1 MGKIEVAMQKLEWVF
16 VRSLEIQQYNNE
28 ALLKFQEINA
38 EGNLRDFFFPH
49 YIFYVHQHVIFLK
62 ILEPRIFEKKKL
74 CKTIVVINA
83 KSKKKKEWYE
93 VFCICNL
100 AALRAIF
107 GHWLGFSFAHLMLL
121 IAFYHHFSTQRLQE
135 VF

>member
-1 MGKIEVAMQKLEWVF
+1 MQKLEWVF
-16 VRSLEIQQYNNE
+16 VRSLEIQQYSNE
-28 ALLKFQEINA
+28 TLLKFQEINA
-38 EGNLRDFFFPH
+38 EGNLRDFFFPR

-74 CKTIVVINA
+74 CKTIVINA

-107 GHWLGFSFAHLMLL
+107 GHWLGFSIAHLMLL
-121 IAFYHHFSTQRLQE
+121 IAFYHHFSIQRLQE

>member
-1 MGKIEVAMQKLEWVF
+1 MQKLEWVF

-38 EGNLRDFFFPH
+38 EGNSRDFFFPH

-74 CKTIVVINA
+74 CKTIVINA

-107 GHWLGFSFAHLMLL
+107 GHWLRFSIAHLMLL
-121 IAFYHHFSTQRLQE
+121 IAFYHHFSIQRLQE